1 MSMYTLKH
9 QKYSIWPLKY
19 SQQTTSWP
27 PFIRYATFVGLLVW
41 KLQVSHSIADHPES
55 IFSFQCNRHSERISY
70 MIMKTKKAWM
80 QTWIKKNIKPN
91 NNKKKKLPPPPKAT
105 HMTWWVCVCVCQRAS
120 MLWRCKVHA
129 GQQGRCQGW
138 GVGGGLCSS
147 TGSVRQKFCL
157 PSPHRRSISAGP
169 ASRQVHGGGGGA
181 GLWEGEGQRH
191 QLAFGRSTWTY

>member
-19 SQQTTSWP
+19 SQQTTSGP
-27 PFIRYATFVGLLVW
+27 PFIRYETFVGLLVW

-80 QTWIKKNIKPN
+80 QTLIKKNIKPN
-91 NNKKKKLPPPPKAT
+91 NKKKKTTPRPQKPL
-105 HMTWWVCVCVCQRAS
+105 TWRDECVCVCVSACVHAVAVQRA
-120 MLWRCKVHA
+120 RGAA
-129 GQQGRCQGW
+129 GSLP
-138 GVGGGLCSS
+138 GVGRALQFHRFSKAKVLS
-147 TGSVRQKFCL
+147 PL
-157 PSPHRRSISAGP
+157 PPRP
-169 ASRQVHGGGGGA
+169 ASRQVHGGGWGA

-191 QLAFGRSTWTY
+191 QFAFGQSTWTY